1 MLLIEK
7 AEIFFSS
14 GLNVFTGETGSG
26 KSIIF
31 DCLDFVMG
39 NKTRRSLLKENEK
52 RGEVTIEFGIDG
64 MSDVVDFISE
74 LSIPVLETLIVRR
87 VEFSDG
93 RKKSYINDI
102 NCTTEILKSLGE
114 KIIEFVDQKNNSK
127 ILRKQNHINLVDDF
141 CSNKKK
147 INELKQIWSKLN
159 GQKEKLSNLI
169 KLKNKSLEE
178 LEFKKKSFLELKKLN
193 LMPGEFEE
201 LEIKRKTLKSSNKII
216 EYLKESYDL
225 ITQNETNKN
234 ITTSIIKL
242 EKISELLS
250 KNKLLDESIDGLN
263 LIINNLDEAE
273 KNIQELLKNF
283 SYGDMSLEDI
293 EDRLFEI
300 KGLSRKH
307 NVFADELISLK
318 TELEKD
324 LHEFDNFDEEI
335 KSINEDLLEN
345 ENKYN
350 RIANLISNIRKEKSE
365 QLSKIVNHE
374 LSHLKMDGIKF
385 LINCNEKKEKTIIGK
400 DEIVFLIR
408 NNNLAVQDLDKI
420 ASGGELSRIL
430 LALKVSLA
438 KETEGLT
445 LIFDE
450 IDRGIGGATAES
462 VGERLS
468 ILSKTEQI
476 LLITHSPQVAAKA
489 NKHWKVSKKITED
502 GFPISFT
509 RELDEN
515 NKKKELARMI
525 SGKVVTKEAI
535 AAAEK
540 LMPQHK

>member
-1 MLLIEK
+1 MLLIKK

-127 ILRKQNHINLVDDF
+127 ILRKQNHINLLDDF

-283 SYGDMSLEDI
+283 SSSDMSMEDI

-345 ENKYN
+345 ENKYEK
-350 RIANLISNIRKEKSE
+350 IASLISNIRKEKSE

-385 LINCNEKKEKTIIGK
+385 LINCNEKKEKTIVGK

-408 NNNLAVQDLDKI
+408 NNNLAVQDLEKI
-420 ASGGELSRIL
+420 VSGGELSRIL
-430 LALKVSLA
+430 LAIKVSLA

-509 RELDEN
+509 RELDED

-540 LMPQHK
+540 LMP

>member
-31 DCLDFVMG
+31 DCLDFVIG

-52 RGEVTIEFGIDG
+52 RGEVTVEFGIDG

-127 ILRKQNHINLVDDF
+127 ILRKQNHINLLDDF
-141 CSNKKK
+141 CSNKKQ
-147 INELKQIWSKLN
+147 INQLKQIWFKLN
-159 GQKEKLSNLI
+159 DQKEKLSNLI
-169 KLKNKSLEE
+169 KFKNKSLEE
-178 LEFKKKSFLELKKLN
+178 LEFKKKSLLELKKLN

-283 SYGDMSLEDI
+283 SPGDMSLEDI

-300 KGLSRKH
+300 KRLSRKH

-318 TELEKD
+318 TELEKH
-324 LHEFDNFDEEI
+324 LHEFNNFDEEI
-335 KSINEDLLEN
+335 KLINKDILEN
-345 ENKYN
+345 ENKYDK
-350 RIANLISNIRKEKSE
+350 IAILISKIRKEKSE
-365 QLSKIVNHE
+365 QLSRIVNHE

-385 LINCNEKKEKTIIGK
+385 LINYNEKKEKTIIGK
-400 DEIVFLIR
+400 DEIAFLIR
-408 NNNLAVQDLDKI
+408 NNNLAVQDLEKI

-450 IDRGIGGATAES
+450 IDRGIGGATAEA

-468 ILSKTEQI
+468 ILSQTEQI

-489 NKHWKVSKKITED
+489 NKHWKVSKKITNN
-502 GFPISFT
+502 GFPISYT
-509 RELDEN
+509 RELDKN
-515 NKKKELARMI
+515 DKKKELARMI

-540 LMPQHK
+540 LMP

>member
-127 ILRKQNHINLVDDF
+127 ILRKQNHINLLDDF

-345 ENKYN
+345 ENKYDK
-350 RIANLISNIRKEKSE
+350 IANLISNIRKEKSE
-365 QLSKIVNHE
+365 QLSRIVNHE

-540 LMPQHK
+540 LMP

>member
-127 ILRKQNHINLVDDF
+127 ILRKQNHINLLDDF

-283 SYGDMSLEDI
+283 SNGDMSLEDI

-300 KGLSRKH
+300 KRLSRKH

-318 TELEKD
+318 TELEKH

-350 RIANLISNIRKEKSE
+350 RIANLISNIRKEKIE
-365 QLSKIVNHE
+365 QLSKIINHE

-400 DEIVFLIR
+400 DEIVFFIR
-408 NNNLAVQDLDKI
+408 NNNLAVQDLEKI
-420 ASGGELSRIL
+420 VSGGELSRIL
-430 LALKVSLA
+430 LAIKVSLA

-540 LMPQHK
+540 LMP

>member
-39 NKTRRSLLKENEK
+39 NKTRRSFLKENEK
-52 RGEVTIEFGIDG
+52 RGEVTVEFGIDG
-64 MSDVVDFISE
+64 MSNVVDFISE

-127 ILRKQNHINLVDDF
+127 ILRKQNHINLLDDF
-141 CSNKKK
+141 CSNKKQ

-159 GQKEKLSNLI
+159 DQKEKLSNLI
-169 KLKNKSLEE
+169 KFKNKSLEE
-178 LEFKKKSFLELKKLN
+178 LEFKKKSLLELKKLN

-201 LEIKRKTLKSSNKII
+201 LEIKRKTLKSSYKII

-242 EKISELLS
+242 EKTSELLS
-250 KNKLLDESIDGLN
+250 KNKLLDECIDGLN
-263 LIINNLDEAE
+263 QIINNLDETE

-283 SYGDMSLEDI
+283 SSSDMSLEEI

-300 KGLSRKH
+300 KRLSRKH

-318 TELEKD
+318 TELEKH
-324 LHEFDNFDEEI
+324 LHEFNNFDEEI
-335 KSINEDLLEN
+335 KLIKKDILEN
-345 ENKYN
+345 ENKYDK
-350 RIANLISNIRKEKSE
+350 IAILISNIRKEKSE
-365 QLSKIVNHE
+365 QLSRIVNHE

-408 NNNLAVQDLDKI
+408 NNNLAVQDLEKI

-489 NKHWKVSKKITED
+489 NKHWKVSKKITDD

-540 LMPQHK
+540 LMP

>member
-127 ILRKQNHINLVDDF
+127 ILRKQNHINLLDDF
-141 CSNKKK
+141 CSNKKQ
-147 INELKQIWSKLN
+147 INDLKQIWSKLN

-169 KLKNKSLEE
+169 KFKNKSLEE

-300 KGLSRKH
+300 KRLSRKH

-345 ENKYN
+345 ENKYDK
-350 RIANLISNIRKEKSE
+350 IANLISNIRKEKSE
-365 QLSKIVNHE
+365 QLSRIVNHE

-385 LINCNEKKEKTIIGK
+385 LINYNEKKEKTIIGK

-408 NNNLAVQDLDKI
+408 NNNLAVQDLEKI
-420 ASGGELSRIL
+420 VSGGELSRIL
-430 LALKVSLA
+430 LAIKVSLA

-540 LMPQHK
+540 LMP

>member
-39 NKTRRSLLKENEK
+39 NKTRRSFLKENEK
-52 RGEVTIEFGIDG
+52 RGEVTVEFGIDG
-64 MSDVVDFISE
+64 MRDVVDFISE

-127 ILRKQNHINLVDDF
+127 ILRKQNHINLLDDF
-141 CSNKKK
+141 CSNKKQ

-159 GQKEKLSNLI
+159 DQKEKLSNLI
-169 KLKNKSLEE
+169 KFKNKSLEE
-178 LEFKKKSFLELKKLN
+178 LEFKKKSLLELKKLN

-201 LEIKRKTLKSSNKII
+201 LEIKRKTLKSSYKII

-242 EKISELLS
+242 EKTSELLS
-250 KNKLLDESIDGLN
+250 KNKLLDECIDGLN
-263 LIINNLDEAE
+263 QIINNLDETE

-283 SYGDMSLEDI
+283 SSSDISLEDI

-300 KGLSRKH
+300 KRLSRKH

-318 TELEKD
+318 TELEKH
-324 LHEFDNFDEEI
+324 LHEFNNFDEEI
-335 KSINEDLLEN
+335 KLIKKDILEN
-345 ENKYN
+345 ENKYDK
-350 RIANLISNIRKEKSE
+350 IAILISNIRKEKSE
-365 QLSKIVNHE
+365 QLSRIVNHE

-400 DEIVFLIR
+400 DEIFFLIR
-408 NNNLAVQDLDKI
+408 NNNLAVQDLEKI
-420 ASGGELSRIL
+420 VSGGELSRIL

-489 NKHWKVSKKITED
+489 NKHWKVSKKITDD

-540 LMPQHK
+540 LMP

>member
-39 NKTRRSLLKENEK
+39 NKTRRSFLKENEK
-52 RGEVTIEFGIDG
+52 RGEVTVEFGIDG
-64 MSDVVDFISE
+64 MSNVVDFISE

-127 ILRKQNHINLVDDF
+127 ILRKQNHINLLDDF
-141 CSNKKK
+141 CSNKKQ

-159 GQKEKLSNLI
+159 DQKEKLSNLI
-169 KLKNKSLEE
+169 KFKNKSLEE
-178 LEFKKKSFLELKKLN
+178 LEFKKKSLLELKKLN

-201 LEIKRKTLKSSNKII
+201 LEIKRKTLKSSYKII

-242 EKISELLS
+242 EKTSELLS
-250 KNKLLDESIDGLN
+250 KNKLLDECIDGLN
-263 LIINNLDEAE
+263 QIINNLDETE

-283 SYGDMSLEDI
+283 SSSDMSLEDI

-300 KGLSRKH
+300 KRLSRKH

-318 TELEKD
+318 TELEKH
-324 LHEFDNFDEEI
+324 LHEFNNFDEEI
-335 KSINEDLLEN
+335 KLIKKDILEN
-345 ENKYN
+345 ENKYDK
-350 RIANLISNIRKEKSE
+350 IAILISNIRKEKSE
-365 QLSKIVNHE
+365 QLSRIVNHE

-400 DEIVFLIR
+400 DEIFFLIR
-408 NNNLAVQDLDKI
+408 NNNLAVQDLEKI
-420 ASGGELSRIL
+420 VSGGELSRIL

-489 NKHWKVSKKITED
+489 NKHWKVSKKITDD

-540 LMPQHK
+540 LMP

>member
-39 NKTRRSLLKENEK
+39 NKSRKSLLKENEK
-52 RGEVTIEFGIDG
+52 RGEVTVEFGIDG
-64 MSDVVDFISE
+64 MSDVEDFISE

-114 KIIEFVDQKNNSK
+114 KIVEFVDQKNNSK
-127 ILRKQNHINLVDDF
+127 ILRKQNHINLLDDF

-250 KNKLLDESIDGLN
+250 KNKLLDESINGLN

-300 KGLSRKH
+300 KRLSRKH

-345 ENKYN
+345 ENKYDK
-350 RIANLISNIRKEKSE
+350 IANLISNIRKEKSE

-540 LMPQHK
+540 LMPYHK

>member
-127 ILRKQNHINLVDDF
+127 ILRKQNHINLLDDF

-216 EYLKESYDL
+216 EYLKESYNL

-345 ENKYN
+345 ENKYDK
-350 RIANLISNIRKEKSE
+350 IANLISKIRKEKSE

-385 LINCNEKKEKTIIGK
+385 LINCDEKKEKTIIGK
-400 DEIVFLIR
+400 DEIVFFIR
-408 NNNLAVQDLDKI
+408 NNNLAVQDLEKI
-420 ASGGELSRIL
+420 VSGGELSRIL
-430 LALKVSLA
+430 LAIKVSLA

-509 RELDEN
+509 SELDED

-540 LMPQHK
+540 LMP

>member
-127 ILRKQNHINLVDDF
+127 ILRKQNHINLLDDF

-335 KSINEDLLEN
+335 KSINEDLSEN

-350 RIANLISNIRKEKSE
+350 KIANLISNIRKEKSE

-385 LINCNEKKEKTIIGK
+385 LINYNEKQEKTNIGK

-408 NNNLAVQDLDKI
+408 NNNLAVQDLEKI
-420 ASGGELSRIL
+420 VSGGELSRIL
-430 LALKVSLA
+430 LAIKVSLA

-540 LMPQHK
+540 LMP

>member
-127 ILRKQNHINLVDDF
+127 ILRKQNHINLLDDF

-283 SYGDMSLEDI
+283 SNGDMSLEDI

-300 KGLSRKH
+300 KRLSRKH

-350 RIANLISNIRKEKSE
+350 KIANLISNIRKEKSE

-509 RELDEN
+509 RELDED

-540 LMPQHK
+540 LMP

>member
-127 ILRKQNHINLVDDF
+127 ILRKQNHINLLDDF

-345 ENKYN
+345 ENKYDK
-350 RIANLISNIRKEKSE
+350 IANLISNIRKEKSE

-408 NNNLAVQDLDKI
+408 NNNLAVQDLEKI
-420 ASGGELSRIL
+420 VSGGELSRIL
-430 LALKVSLA
+430 LAIKVSLA

-540 LMPQHK
+540 LMP

>member
-52 RGEVTIEFGIDG
+52 RGEVTVEFGIDG

-127 ILRKQNHINLVDDF
+127 ILRKQNHINLLDDF

-350 RIANLISNIRKEKSE
+350 KIANLISNIRKEKSE

-540 LMPQHK
+540 LMP

>member
-127 ILRKQNHINLVDDF
+127 ILRKQNHINLLDDF

-345 ENKYN
+345 ENKYDK
-350 RIANLISNIRKEKSE
+350 IANLISNIRKEKSE

-408 NNNLAVQDLDKI
+408 NNNLAVQDLEKI

-430 LALKVSLA
+430 LAIKVSLA

-540 LMPQHK
+540 LMP

>member
-74 LSIPVLETLIVRR
+74 LSIPILETLIVRR

-127 ILRKQNHINLVDDF
+127 ILRKQNHINLLDDF

-345 ENKYN
+345 ENKYDK
-350 RIANLISNIRKEKSE
+350 IANLISNIRKEKSKK
-365 QLSKIVNHE
+365 LSKIVNHE

-400 DEIVFLIR
+400 DEIVFLTR
-408 NNNLAVQDLDKI
+408 NNNLAVQDLEKI
-420 ASGGELSRIL
+420 VSGGELSRIL
-430 LALKVSLA
+430 LAIKVSLA

-509 RELDEN
+509 RELDED

-540 LMPQHK
+540 LMPKHK

>member
-127 ILRKQNHINLVDDF
+127 ILRKQNHINLLDDF
-141 CSNKKK
+141 CLNKKK

-345 ENKYN
+345 ENKYEK
-350 RIANLISNIRKEKSE
+350 IANLISNIRKEKSE

-385 LINCNEKKEKTIIGK
+385 LINYNEKKEKTIIGK

-408 NNNLAVQDLDKI
+408 NNNLAVQDLEKI
-420 ASGGELSRIL
+420 VSGGELSRIL
-430 LALKVSLA
+430 LAIKVSLA

-489 NKHWKVSKKITED
+489 NKHWKVSKKISED

-509 RELDEN
+509 RELDED

-535 AAAEK
+535 AAAKK
-540 LMPQHK
+540 LM

>member
-127 ILRKQNHINLVDDF
+127 ILRKQNHINLLDDF

-408 NNNLAVQDLDKI
+408 NNNLAVQDLEKI

-509 RELDEN
+509 RELDED

-540 LMPQHK
+540 LMP

>member
-127 ILRKQNHINLVDDF
+127 ILRKQNHINLLDDF

-345 ENKYN
+345 ENKYDK
-350 RIANLISNIRKEKSE
+350 IANLISNIRKEKSE

-385 LINCNEKKEKTIIGK
+385 LINYNEKKEKTIIGK

-408 NNNLAVQDLDKI
+408 NNNLAVQDLEKI
-420 ASGGELSRIL
+420 VSGGELSRIL
-430 LALKVSLA
+430 LAIKVSLA

-509 RELDEN
+509 RELDED

-540 LMPQHK
+540 LMP

>member
-127 ILRKQNHINLVDDF
+127 ILRKQNHINLLDDF

-350 RIANLISNIRKEKSE
+350 KIANLISNIRKEKSE
-365 QLSKIVNHE
+365 QLSKIINHE

-408 NNNLAVQDLDKI
+408 NNNLAVQDLEKI
-420 ASGGELSRIL
+420 VSGGELSRIL
-430 LALKVSLA
+430 LAIKVSLA

-509 RELDEN
+509 RELDED

-540 LMPQHK
+540 LMP

>member
-52 RGEVTIEFGIDG
+52 RGEVTVEFGIDG

-127 ILRKQNHINLVDDF
+127 ILRKQNHINLLDDF

-159 GQKEKLSNLI
+159 GHKEKLSNLI

-273 KNIQELLKNF
+273 RNIQELLKNF

-345 ENKYN
+345 ENKYDK
-350 RIANLISNIRKEKSE
+350 IANLISNIRKEKSE

-400 DEIVFLIR
+400 DEIVFLMR
-408 NNNLAVQDLDKI
+408 NNNLAVQDLEKI
-420 ASGGELSRIL
+420 VSGGELSRIL
-430 LALKVSLA
+430 LAIKVSLA

-509 RELDEN
+509 RELDED

-540 LMPQHK
+540 LMP

>member
-127 ILRKQNHINLVDDF
+127 ILRKQNHINLLDDF

-345 ENKYN
+345 ENKYDK
-350 RIANLISNIRKEKSE
+350 IANLISNIRKEKSE

-408 NNNLAVQDLDKI
+408 NNNLAVQDLEKI
-420 ASGGELSRIL
+420 VSGGELSRIL
-430 LALKVSLA
+430 LAIKVSLA

-489 NKHWKVSKKITED
+489 NKHWKVSKKINED

-509 RELDEN
+509 RELDED

-540 LMPQHK
+540 LMP

>member
-127 ILRKQNHINLVDDF
+127 ILRKQNHINLLDDF

-273 KNIQELLKNF
+273 RNIQELLKNF

-350 RIANLISNIRKEKSE
+350 KIANLISNIRKEKSE

-385 LINCNEKKEKTIIGK
+385 LINCVEKKEKTIIGK

-408 NNNLAVQDLDKI
+408 NNNLAVQDLEKI
-420 ASGGELSRIL
+420 VSGGELSRIL
-430 LALKVSLA
+430 LAIKVSLA

-540 LMPQHK
+540 LMP

>member
-127 ILRKQNHINLVDDF
+127 ILRKQNHINLLDDF

-345 ENKYN
+345 ENKYDK
-350 RIANLISNIRKEKSE
+350 IANLISNIRKEKSE

-408 NNNLAVQDLDKI
+408 NNNLAVQDLEKI
-420 ASGGELSRIL
+420 VSGGELSRIL
-430 LALKVSLA
+430 LAIKVSLA

-489 NKHWKVSKKITED
+489 NKHWKVSKKISED

-509 RELDEN
+509 RELDED

-540 LMPQHK
+540 LMP

>member
-127 ILRKQNHINLVDDF
+127 ILRKQNHINLLDDF

-335 KSINEDLLEN
+335 KSINEDLSEN

-350 RIANLISNIRKEKSE
+350 KIANLISNIRKEKSE

-509 RELDEN
+509 RELDED

-540 LMPQHK
+540 LMP

>member
-52 RGEVTIEFGIDG
+52 RGEVTVEFGIDG

-127 ILRKQNHINLVDDF
+127 ILRKQNHINLLDDF

-345 ENKYN
+345 ENKYEK
-350 RIANLISNIRKEKSE
+350 IASLISNIRKEKSE

-408 NNNLAVQDLDKI
+408 NNNLAVQDLEKI

-430 LALKVSLA
+430 LAIKVSLA
-438 KETEGLT
+438 KKTEGLT

-489 NKHWKVSKKITED
+489 NKHWKVSKKISED

-509 RELDEN
+509 RELDED

-540 LMPQHK
+540 LMP

>member
-127 ILRKQNHINLVDDF
+127 ILRKQNHINLLDDF

-273 KNIQELLKNF
+273 KNIQELLKNY
-283 SYGDMSLEDI
+283 SYGDMSLEEI

-307 NVFADELISLK
+307 NIFADELISLK

-345 ENKYN
+345 ENKYDK
-350 RIANLISNIRKEKSE
+350 IANLISNIRKEKSE

-489 NKHWKVSKKITED
+489 NKHWKVSKKISED

-509 RELDEN
+509 RELDED

-540 LMPQHK
+540 LMP

>member
-127 ILRKQNHINLVDDF
+127 ILRKQNHINLLDDF

-225 ITQNETNKN
+225 ITQNEINKN

-350 RIANLISNIRKEKSE
+350 KIANLISNIRKEKSE
-365 QLSKIVNHE
+365 QLSKIINHE

-400 DEIVFLIR
+400 DEIVFLTR
-408 NNNLAVQDLDKI
+408 NNNLAVQDLEKI
-420 ASGGELSRIL
+420 VSGGELSRIL
-430 LALKVSLA
+430 LAIKVSLA

-509 RELDEN
+509 RELDED

-540 LMPQHK
+540 LMP

>member
-52 RGEVTIEFGIDG
+52 RGEVTVEFGIDG

-127 ILRKQNHINLVDDF
+127 ILRKQNHINLLDDF

-159 GQKEKLSNLI
+159 GHKEKLSNLI

-345 ENKYN
+345 ENKYDK
-350 RIANLISNIRKEKSE
+350 IANLISNIRKEKSE

-400 DEIVFLIR
+400 DEIVFLMR
-408 NNNLAVQDLDKI
+408 NNNLAVQDLEKI

-430 LALKVSLA
+430 LAIKVSLA
-438 KETEGLT
+438 KKTEGLT

-489 NKHWKVSKKITED
+489 NKHWKVSKKISED

-509 RELDEN
+509 RELDED

-540 LMPQHK
+540 LMP

>member
-127 ILRKQNHINLVDDF
+127 ILRKQNHINLLDDF

-345 ENKYN
+345 ENKYDK
-350 RIANLISNIRKEKSE
+350 IANLISKIRKEKSE

-408 NNNLAVQDLDKI
+408 NNNLAVQDLEKI
-420 ASGGELSRIL
+420 VSGGELSRIL
-430 LALKVSLA
+430 LAIKVSLA

-509 RELDEN
+509 RELDED

-540 LMPQHK
+540 LMP

>member
-31 DCLDFVMG
+31 DCLDFVIG

-52 RGEVTIEFGIDG
+52 RGEVTVEFGIDG
-64 MSDVVDFISE
+64 MSDVVDFITE

-102 NCTTEILKSLGE
+102 NCTTEILRSLGE

-127 ILRKQNHINLVDDF
+127 ILRKQNHINLLDDF
-141 CSNKKK
+141 CSNKKQ
-147 INELKQIWSKLN
+147 INELKQIWFKLN
-159 GQKEKLSNLI
+159 DQKEKLSNLI
-169 KLKNKSLEE
+169 KFKNKSLEE
-178 LEFKKKSFLELKKLN
+178 LEFKRKSHLELKKLN
-193 LMPGEFEE
+193 LVPGEFEE
-201 LEIKRKTLKSSNKII
+201 LEIKRKTLKSSYKII

-242 EKISELLS
+242 EKTSELLS
-250 KNKLLDESIDGLN
+250 KNKLLDECIDGLN
-263 LIINNLDEAE
+263 LIINNLDETE

-283 SYGDMSLEDI
+283 SSSDMSLEDI

-300 KGLSRKH
+300 KRLSRKH

-318 TELEKD
+318 TELEKH
-324 LHEFDNFDEEI
+324 LHEFNNFDEEI
-335 KSINEDLLEN
+335 KLINKDILEN
-345 ENKYN
+345 ENKYDKTA
-350 RIANLISNIRKEKSE
+350 ILISKIRKEKSE
-365 QLSKIVNHE
+365 QLSRIVNHE

-385 LINCNEKKEKTIIGK
+385 LINYIEKKEKTIIGK

-408 NNNLAVQDLDKI
+408 NNNLAVQDLEKI

-450 IDRGIGGATAES
+450 IDRGIGGATAEA

-468 ILSKTEQI
+468 ILSQTEQI

-489 NKHWKVSKKITED
+489 NKHWKVSKKITD
-502 GFPISFT
+502 NGFPISYT
-509 RELDEN
+509 RELDKN
-515 NKKKELARMI
+515 DKKKELARMI

-540 LMPQHK
+540 LMP

>member
-64 MSDVVDFISE
+64 MSNVVDFISE

-127 ILRKQNHINLVDDF
+127 ILRKQNHINLLDDF

-345 ENKYN
+345 ENKYDK
-350 RIANLISNIRKEKSE
+350 IANLISNIRKEKSE

-540 LMPQHK
+540 LMP

>member
-39 NKTRRSLLKENEK
+39 NKTRRSFLKENEK
-52 RGEVTIEFGIDG
+52 RGEVTVEFGIDG
-64 MSDVVDFISE
+64 MSNVVDFISE

-127 ILRKQNHINLVDDF
+127 ILRKQNHINLLDDF
-141 CSNKKK
+141 CSNKKQ

-159 GQKEKLSNLI
+159 DQKEKLSNLI
-169 KLKNKSLEE
+169 KFKNKSLEE
-178 LEFKKKSFLELKKLN
+178 LEFKKKSLLELKKLN

-201 LEIKRKTLKSSNKII
+201 LEIKRKTLKSSYKII

-242 EKISELLS
+242 EKTSELLS
-250 KNKLLDESIDGLN
+250 KNKLLDECIDGLN
-263 LIINNLDEAE
+263 QIINNLDETE

-283 SYGDMSLEDI
+283 SSSDISLEDI

-300 KGLSRKH
+300 KRLSRKH

-318 TELEKD
+318 TELEKH
-324 LHEFDNFDEEI
+324 LHEFNNFDEDI
-335 KSINEDLLEN
+335 KLIKKDILEN
-345 ENKYN
+345 ENKYDK
-350 RIANLISNIRKEKSE
+350 IAILISNIRKEKSE
-365 QLSKIVNHE
+365 QLSRIVNHE

-408 NNNLAVQDLDKI
+408 NNNLAVQDLEKI

-489 NKHWKVSKKITED
+489 NKHWKVSKKITDD

-540 LMPQHK
+540 LMP

>member
-345 ENKYN
+345 ENKYDK
-350 RIANLISNIRKEKSE
+350 IANLISNIRKEKSE

-408 NNNLAVQDLDKI
+408 NNNLAVQDLEKI
-420 ASGGELSRIL
+420 VSGGELSRIL
-430 LALKVSLA
+430 LAIKVSLA

-509 RELDEN
+509 RELDED

-540 LMPQHK
+540 LMP

>member
-127 ILRKQNHINLVDDF
+127 ILRKQNHINLLDDF

-345 ENKYN
+345 ENKYDK
-350 RIANLISNIRKEKSE
+350 IANLISNIRKEKSE

-400 DEIVFLIR
+400 DEIVFLTR
-408 NNNLAVQDLDKI
+408 NNNLAVQDLEKI
-420 ASGGELSRIL
+420 VSGGELSRIL
-430 LALKVSLA
+430 LAIKVSLA

-509 RELDEN
+509 RELDED

-525 SGKVVTKEAI
+525 SGKVVTQEAI

-540 LMPQHK
+540 LMI

>member
-39 NKTRRSLLKENEK
+39 NKTRRSILKENEK

-127 ILRKQNHINLVDDF
+127 ILRKQNHINLLDDF

-283 SYGDMSLEDI
+283 SYGDMSLEEI

-307 NVFADELISLK
+307 NIFADELISLK

-345 ENKYN
+345 ENKYDK
-350 RIANLISNIRKEKSE
+350 IANLISNIRKEKSE

-540 LMPQHK
+540 IMP

>member
-1 MLLIEK
+1 MLLIK
-7 AEIFFSS
+7 KTEIFFSS

-52 RGEVTIEFGIDG
+52 RGEVTVEFGIDG

-127 ILRKQNHINLVDDF
+127 ILRKQNHINLLDDF

-178 LEFKKKSFLELKKLN
+178 LEFKKKSLLELKKLN

-201 LEIKRKTLKSSNKII
+201 LETKRKTLKSSYKII

-250 KNKLLDESIDGLN
+250 KNKLLNESIDGLN

-283 SYGDMSLEDI
+283 SSSDMSLEDI

-300 KGLSRKH
+300 KRLSRKH

-335 KSINEDLLEN
+335 KSINVDLLEN
-345 ENKYN
+345 ENKYDK
-350 RIANLISNIRKEKSE
+350 IANLISNIRKEKSK

-400 DEIVFLIR
+400 DEIVFLTR
-408 NNNLAVQDLDKI
+408 NNNLAVQDLEKI
-420 ASGGELSRIL
+420 VSGGELSRIL
-430 LALKVSLA
+430 LAIKVSLA

-509 RELDEN
+509 RELDED

-540 LMPQHK
+540 LMP

>member
-127 ILRKQNHINLVDDF
+127 ILRKQNHINLLDDF

-193 LMPGEFEE
+193 LKPGEFEE

-300 KGLSRKH
+300 KRLSRKH

-350 RIANLISNIRKEKSE
+350 RIANLISNIRKEKIE
-365 QLSKIVNHE
+365 QLSKIINHE

-509 RELDEN
+509 RELDED

-540 LMPQHK
+540 LMP